1 MHPGPSAPGRQ
12 GEGGDV
18 AQGPRTHTGT
28 HTALLCLSRL
38 PTVLSSTFAFYSKC
52 PPQCRAAPFSGQPAA
67 VEDLLPWRPSSP
79 PAPPPGAQVAGRAPQ
94 PAAPPQAHPAGR
106 SGTILSPSGSHWDTN
121 RSFKHQNIWS
131 VTLSHLAGRAVL
143 IRPRQQAD
151 GRRSQFHR
159 L

>member
-52 PPQCRAAPFSGQPAA
+52 PPQCRAAPFSGQPAD
-67 VEDLLPWRPSSP
+67 VEDPLPWG
-79 PAPPPGAQVAGRAPQ
+79 APPPCLPH
-94 PAAPPQAHPAGR
+94 PQAPRWQEEPHSPQLPHRPTQQGGLGQFCPPAEVTGTPTDLLNTR
-106 SGTILSPSGSHWDTN
+106 TSGQSPCP
-121 RSFKHQNIWS
+121 IW
-131 VTLSHLAGRAVL
+131 
-143 IRPRQQAD
+143 QAEPC
-151 GRRSQFHR
+151 
-159 L
+159 